1 MDRPFFVD
9 FDISAPPPQPPLSDI
24 CRDVILCMDDVLGMN
39 VEDGANALIDAES
52 ANKRKIVLWIIL
64 MSFS

>member
-1 MDRPFFVD
+1 
-9 FDISAPPPQPPLSDI
+9 
-24 CRDVILCMDDVLGMN
+24 MDDVLGMN
-39 VEDGANALIDAES
+39 VEDGVNALIDAES